1 MIRVLVVD
9 DSATSRA
16 LLTQILG
23 ADPEIEVVGEAR
35 DGLEAVELTR
45 KLRPDLVTMDFH
57 MPRMDGLEATREI
70 MITVPTPI
78 VIVTG
83 STRSRDVQYSIDM
96 LHLGALDVLKKPVGP
111 RSATFAEEAARLV
124 ASVKAM
130 SQVKVVRHWR
140 PTKMS
145 PTALARPTVWPAP
158 NRERMRVVA
167 IATSTG
173 GPAALQRL
181 FSSLPDDFPVPILV
195 VQHITV
201 GFTSGLATWLDSV
214 TRLKVKVAE
223 AGETLAA
230 RTAFLAPDDRH
241 LGVTDVRTVLLSSA
255 PPVAGFRPSGTFLFE
270 SVARS
275 FGPSA
280 VAVILTGMGEDGVSG
295 LRAIRAAGG
304 RVIAQDE
311 ASSVVFGMPG
321 AAIASGLVDTVLTL
335 DSIASRLAEL
345 NCGRTWTAF

>member
-1 MIRVLVVD
+1 MIRVLVAD
-9 DSATSRA
+9 DSATARA
-16 LLTQILG
+16 LLVQILG
-23 ADPEIEVVGEAR
+23 ADPEIQVVGEAR

-45 KLRPDLVTMDFH
+45 KLRPDLITMDFH

-83 STRSRDVQYSIDM
+83 STRFQDVQKSIDM
-96 LHLGALDVLKKPVGP
+96 LRLGALDVLNKPVGP
-111 RSATFAEEAARLV
+111 RSATFAKESARLL

-140 PTKMS
+140 PTME
-145 PTALARPTVWPAP
+145 ARNVLAKPTVWPSIGH
-158 NRERMRVVA
+158 ERMRVVA

-181 FSSLPDDFPVPILV
+181 FSSLPGDFAVPILV

-201 GFTSGLATWLDSV
+201 GFTSGLATWLDSS
-214 TRLKVKVAE
+214 TSLKVKVAE
-223 AGETLAA
+223 SGEVLAPGTVYLAA
-230 RTAFLAPDDRH
+230 DHHH
-241 LGVTDVRTVLLSSA
+241 LGVADDRTILLSSA
-255 PPVAGFRPSGTFLFE
+255 APIAGFRPSGTFLFD

-321 AAIASGLVDTVLTL
+321 AAIASGLVDTVLSI
-335 DSIASRLAEL
+335 DSIAAQLAATDE
-345 NCGRTWTAF
+345 